1 MREKIKAH
9 AIEVVRAHGSRGL
22 NFRDL
27 GAALGVK
34 SSSIHY
40 YYPTKADLLEE
51 MLRDYQGIFMKE
63 LDARVSSAK
72 SLAKTLEGLLSFFEE
87 AQEKKLI
94 CLGGALATEFND
106 MEPKVNR
113 AVQDFFATL
122 EDWVVAKVKKFESKT
137 KLSAEDF
144 SRLFVSALEGALI
157 IGRPGRENGELQA
170 VRRWLRHI

>member
-1 MREKIKAH
+1 MRDQIKAH

-27 GAALGVK
+27 GAAMGVK

-40 YYPTKADLLEE
+40 YYPTKAHLLEE
-51 MLRDYQGIFMKE
+51 MIKDYTSGFMQE
-63 LDARVSSAK
+63 LEARVSSSK

-106 MEPKVNR
+106 MEPQVNQ
-113 AVQDFFATL
+113 AVQHFFNVL
-122 EDWVVAKVKKFESKT
+122 EEWVAEKIKKFEKKSP
-137 KLSAEDF
+137 LGADDL
-144 SRLFVSALEGALI
+144 SRLFVSMLEGALI
-157 IGRPGRENGELQA
+157 IGRPQKKNGELQS
-170 VRRWLRHI
+170 VRNWLKHI